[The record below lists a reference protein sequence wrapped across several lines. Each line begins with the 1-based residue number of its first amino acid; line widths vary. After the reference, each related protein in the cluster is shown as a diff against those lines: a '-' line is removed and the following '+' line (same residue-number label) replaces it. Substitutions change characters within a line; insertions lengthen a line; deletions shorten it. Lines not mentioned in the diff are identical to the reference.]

1 MMLKLPTNLWW
12 MKLSNKALKLCLES
26 MKKSPQTPK
35 VAINSK
41 ERIKYIYVIK
51 LGSLQ
56 NKRQNQQQALLREYS
71 GEKNQAKT
79 MKGNSNGTRFQ

>member
-1 MMLKLPTNLWW
+1 
-12 MKLSNKALKLCLES
+12 
-26 MKKSPQTPK
+26 MKKSPQAPK

-41 ERIKYIYVIK
+41 ERIKYIYVTK

-71 GEKNQAKT
+71 GGKNQAKT